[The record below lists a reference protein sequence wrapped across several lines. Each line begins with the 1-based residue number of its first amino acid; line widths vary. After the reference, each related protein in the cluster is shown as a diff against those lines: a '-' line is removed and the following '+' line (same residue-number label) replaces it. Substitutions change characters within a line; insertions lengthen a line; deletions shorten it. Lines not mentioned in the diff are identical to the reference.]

1 MGKSNRFL
9 DSKLFHTIAT
19 VVAWVLT
26 VGVIVFSILTF
37 TQASENNFESTS
49 HYMAFIFIFLGVIHV
64 LGYLKDTKNGSV
76 GSLLMA
82 VISIGLGVLVM
93 FAKYNVYIFSIAAGI
108 YAASIII
115 SRILKLLKKHTTH
128 DIVLNIIVIVLSIVL
143 AVGFFQKV
151 DNDVMSNFVLVECIF
166 ISLCVLV
173 EAVSI
178 SFAQLKV
185 TTFMNVILRTFA
197 LEILLGLA
205 ALIVGASLI
214 LMHVEP
220 TMSAFPDALWYCFAV
235 VTTIGFGD
243 FAAAT
248 ATGRVVTVILGIYGI
263 IVVAVLTSIIVN
275 YYNETYGKRDARE
288 VRKINDR

>member
-1 MGKSNRFL
+1 MAKSNRFL
-9 DSKLFHTIAT
+9 DSKLFHTLAT
-19 VVAWVLT
+19 VIAWVLT

-37 TQASENNFESTS
+37 TQASENNFESAS
-49 HYMAFIFIFLGVIHV
+49 HYMAFIFIFLGAIHV
-64 LGYLKDTKNGSV
+64 LGYLKDTKNESV

-93 FAKYNVYIFSIAAGI
+93 FAKYNVYIFSKAAGV

-115 SRILKLLKKHTTH
+115 SRIIKLFKKHTTR
-128 DIVLNIIVIVLSIVL
+128 DVVLNIILIVLSIVL

-151 DNDVMSNFVLVECIF
+151 DNDLMSNFVLVECIF

-173 EAVSI
+173 EAIAI

-185 TTFMNVILRTFA
+185 TTFMNIILRTFA

-220 TMSAFPDALWYCFAV
+220 KISQFPDALWYCFAV

-248 ATGRVVTVILGIYGI
+248 PIGRVVTVILGIYGI

-288 VRKINDR
+288 VRKIK